1 LARIAVIDDHAF
13 FRMGVE
19 AALRDGG
26 HEIVLSV
33 GDGRDACEAVKRADP
48 DVVLLDQRMSPV
60 DGATVLR
67 SLREHGQNLP
77 VILLTNELSD
87 AALLKVMQSRVDG
100 IVFKHCPEERL
111 FEALKAVLAGR
122 RFIDG
127 DLIDK
132 SLALSS
138 GQTEEVSL
146 DQLSQREKQITML
159 VCQGLKNREIGT
171 KLEMSEGTVKLY
183 LHNIY
188 RKLGVANRTSLAL
201 KITAVEA

>member
-19 AALRDGG
+19 AALCDEG
-26 HEIVLSV
+26 HEIVLSI
-33 GDGRDACEAVKRADP
+33 GDGVDACAAVKRAGP
-48 DVVLLDQRMSPV
+48 DVILLDQRMSPV
-60 DGATVLR
+60 DGATVLK
-67 SLREHGQNLP
+67 SLRANGVTLP

-87 AALLKVMQSRVDG
+87 AALLKVMQARVDA

-111 FEALKAVLAGR
+111 FEALEAVLAGR

-132 SLALSS
+132 SLSLSS
-138 GQTEEVSL
+138 GQTEEPALDSL
-146 DQLSQREKQITML
+146 SKREQQITML
-159 VCQGLKNREIGT
+159 VCQGLKNREIGDQ
-171 KLEMSEGTVKLY
+171 LGMSEGTVKLY

-201 KITAVEA
+201 KITSVEA

>member
-1 LARIAVIDDHAF
+1 MARIAVIDDHAF

-19 AALRDGG
+19 AALCDEG
-26 HEIVLSV
+26 HEIVLSI
-33 GDGRDACEAVKRADP
+33 GDGVDACAAVKRAGP
-48 DVVLLDQRMSPV
+48 DVILLDQRMSPV
-60 DGATVLR
+60 DGATVLK
-67 SLREHGQNLP
+67 SLRANGVTLP

-87 AALLKVMQSRVDG
+87 AALLKVMQGRVDA

-111 FEALKAVLAGR
+111 FEALEAVLAGR

-132 SLALSS
+132 SLSLSS
-138 GQTEEVSL
+138 GQTEEPALDSL
-146 DQLSQREKQITML
+146 SKREQQITIL
-159 VCQGLKNREIGT
+159 VCQGLKNREIGDQ
-171 KLEMSEGTVKLY
+171 LGMSEGTVKLY

-201 KITAVEA
+201 KITSVEA

>member
-1 LARIAVIDDHAF
+1 MARIAVIDDHAF

-19 AALRDGG
+19 AALCDEG
-26 HEIVLSV
+26 HEIVLSI
-33 GDGRDACEAVKRADP
+33 GDGVDACAAVKRAGP
-48 DVVLLDQRMSPV
+48 DVILLDQRMSPV
-60 DGATVLR
+60 DGATVLK
-67 SLREHGQNLP
+67 SLRANGVTLP

-87 AALLKVMQSRVDG
+87 AALLKVMQARVDA

-111 FEALKAVLAGR
+111 FEALEAVLAGR

-132 SLALSS
+132 SISLSS
-138 GQTEEVSL
+138 GQTEEPALDSL
-146 DQLSQREKQITML
+146 SKREQQITML
-159 VCQGLKNREIGT
+159 VCQGQKNREIGDQ
-171 KLEMSEGTVKLY
+171 LGMSEGTVKLY

-201 KITAVEA
+201 KITSAEA

>member
-1 LARIAVIDDHAF
+1 MARIAVIDDHAF

-19 AALRDGG
+19 AALCDEG
-26 HEIVLSV
+26 HEIVLSI
-33 GDGRDACEAVKRADP
+33 GDGVDACAAVKRAGP
-48 DVVLLDQRMSPV
+48 DVILLDQRMSPV
-60 DGATVLR
+60 DGATVLK
-67 SLREHGQNLP
+67 SLRANRLTLP

-87 AALLKVMQSRVDG
+87 AALLKVMQARVDA

-111 FEALKAVLAGR
+111 FEALEAVLAGR

-132 SLALSS
+132 SLSLRS
-138 GQTEEVSL
+138 GQTEEPALDSL
-146 DQLSQREKQITML
+146 SKREQQITML
-159 VCQGLKNREIGT
+159 VCQGQKNREIGDQ
-171 KLEMSEGTVKLY
+171 LGMSEGTVKLY

-201 KITAVEA
+201 KITSAEA

>member
-1 LARIAVIDDHAF
+1 MARIAVIDDHAF

-19 AALRDGG
+19 AALCDEG
-26 HEIVLSV
+26 HEIVLSI
-33 GDGRDACEAVKRADP
+33 GDGVDACAAVKRAGP
-48 DVVLLDQRMSPV
+48 DVILLDQRMSPV
-60 DGATVLR
+60 DGATVLK
-67 SLREHGQNLP
+67 SLRANGVTLP

-87 AALLKVMQSRVDG
+87 AALLKVMQARVDA

-111 FEALKAVLAGR
+111 FEALEAVLAGR

-132 SLALSS
+132 SISLSS
-138 GQTEEVSL
+138 GQTEEPALDSL
-146 DQLSQREKQITML
+146 SKREQQITML
-159 VCQGLKNREIGT
+159 VCQGQKNREIGDQ
-171 KLEMSEGTVKLY
+171 LGMSEGTVKLY

-201 KITAVEA
+201 KITSVEA

>member
-1 LARIAVIDDHAF
+1 MARIAVIDDHAF

-19 AALRDGG
+19 AALCDEG
-26 HEIVLSV
+26 HEIVLSI
-33 GDGRDACEAVKRADP
+33 GDGVDACAAVKRAGP
-48 DVVLLDQRMSPV
+48 DVILLDQRMSPV
-60 DGATVLR
+60 DGATVLK
-67 SLREHGQNLP
+67 SLRANRLTLP

-87 AALLKVMQSRVDG
+87 AALLKVMQARVDA

-111 FEALKAVLAGR
+111 FEALEAVLAGR

-132 SLALSS
+132 SLSLRS
-138 GQTEEVSL
+138 GQTEEPALDSL
-146 DQLSQREKQITML
+146 SKREQQITML
-159 VCQGLKNREIGT
+159 VCQGQKNREIGDQ
-171 KLEMSEGTVKLY
+171 LGMSEGTVKLY

-201 KITAVEA
+201 KITSVEA

>member
-1 LARIAVIDDHAF
+1 MARIAVIDDHAF

-19 AALRDGG
+19 AALCDEG
-26 HEIVLSV
+26 HEIVLSI
-33 GDGRDACEAVKRADP
+33 GDGVDACAAVKRAGP
-48 DVVLLDQRMSPV
+48 DVILLDQRMSPV
-60 DGATVLR
+60 DGATVLK
-67 SLREHGQNLP
+67 SLRANGVTLP

-87 AALLKVMQSRVDG
+87 AALLKVMQARVDA

-111 FEALKAVLAGR
+111 FEALEAVLAGR

-132 SLALSS
+132 SLSLSS
-138 GQTEEVSL
+138 GQTEEPALDSL
-146 DQLSQREKQITML
+146 SKREQQITML
-159 VCQGLKNREIGT
+159 VCQGQKNREIGDQ
-171 KLEMSEGTVKLY
+171 LGMSEGTVKLY

-201 KITAVEA
+201 KITSVEA

>member
-19 AALRDGG
+19 AALCDEG
-26 HEIVLSV
+26 HEIVLSI
-33 GDGRDACEAVKRADP
+33 GDGVDACAAVKRAGP
-48 DVVLLDQRMSPV
+48 DVILLDQRMSPV
-60 DGATVLR
+60 DGATVLK
-67 SLREHGQNLP
+67 SLRANGVTLP

-87 AALLKVMQSRVDG
+87 AALLKVMQARVDA

-111 FEALKAVLAGR
+111 FEALEAVLAGR

-132 SLALSS
+132 SLSLSS
-138 GQTEEVSL
+138 GQTEEPALDSL
-146 DQLSQREKQITML
+146 SKREQQITML
-159 VCQGLKNREIGT
+159 VCQGQKNREIGDQ
-171 KLEMSEGTVKLY
+171 LGMSEGTVKLY

-201 KITAVEA
+201 KITSVEA